1 MKLRRAHKLLIGDY
15 EVSDI
20 VRIETNQRMS
30 RAVGYGGLIFVG
42 GQVADDRSQ
51 DIKGQTEQVLAKLDG
66 YLEKMGVDKSRILTA
81 QIWLKDIAH
90 DFTGMNEIWDAWVAE
105 GFAPARAT
113 VQAQLGT
120 TDMLVEIAITAAA
133 K

>member
-1 MKLRRAHKLLIGDY
+1 MKLHRTHNLLVGDY
-15 EVSDI
+15 EVSEI

-30 RAVGYGGLIFVG
+30 RAVSYGGLIFVG

-51 DIKGQTEQVLAKLDG
+51 DIKGQTEQVLAKVDG
-66 YLEKMGVDKSRILTA
+66 YLAKMGVDKSRVLNA
-81 QIWLKDIAH
+81 QIWLKDIAR
-90 DFTGMNEIWDAWVAE
+90 DFNGMNEVWDAWAAD
-105 GFAPARAT
+105 GHAPARAT

-120 TDMLVEIAITAAA
+120 TDMLVEIAITAA